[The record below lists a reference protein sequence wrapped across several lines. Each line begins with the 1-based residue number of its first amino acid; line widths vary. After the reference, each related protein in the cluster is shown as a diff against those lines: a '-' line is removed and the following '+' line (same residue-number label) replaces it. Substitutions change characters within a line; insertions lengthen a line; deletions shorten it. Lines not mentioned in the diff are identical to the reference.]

1 MDYEQAQIRADI
13 LKALAHPIRILLVDA
28 LRQEDRCVNEL
39 MDVADVDQS
48 TISRHLAQL
57 KRAGIVTERKQG
69 QKVIHH
75 LECPCILK
83 AFDCSV
89 EVLHSTQKRR
99 QRTLK
104 GTSK

>member
-1 MDYEQAQIRADI
+1 MNYEQAQIRADI

-28 LRQEDRCVNEL
+28 LRQEDRCVNDL
-39 MDVADVDQS
+39 MAVAEVDQS

-57 KRAGIVTERKQG
+57 KRAGIVTERKEG
-69 QKVIHH
+69 PKAIHH

-89 EVLHSTQKRR
+89 EVVQSTEKRR
-99 QRTLK
+99 KQAMK
-104 GTSK
+104 GIVK

>member
-1 MDYEQAQIRADI
+1 MKYEQAQIRADI

-28 LRQEDRCVNEL
+28 LRQKDRCVNDL
-39 MDVADVDQS
+39 LDVAKVDQS

-69 QKVIHH
+69 PKVIHH

-83 AFDCSV
+83 AFDCSA
-89 EVLHSTQKRR
+89 EVIQSAEKRR
-99 QRTLK
+99 KQALK
-104 GTSK
+104 GLSK